1 MSTITLHTYPQGQQL
16 SDGELVQ
23 VQVKISGSL
32 VFKDAYFHELQ
43 DGDKYII
50 PEQAELPMA
59 TDTDILDYIIDNQ
72 DTLGFNVYKHHD
84 DTEEV
89 YCYEKGKLKQI
100 AGVVTGKLPLA
111 SEIRGAFRE
120 LMSQVIANDEL

>member
-1 MSTITLHTYPQGQQL
+1 MSTIKVHTYPQGQQL
-16 SDGELVQ
+16 SNGEHIQ
-23 VQVKISGSL
+23 VQVKISGVL

-50 PEQAELPMA
+50 PEQVQLPLA
-59 TDTDILDYIIDNQ
+59 SDIEILDYLIDNQ
-72 DTLGFNVYKHHD
+72 KTFAFSVYKNHD

-89 YCYEKGKLKQI
+89 YCYEKETIKQI
-100 AGVVTGKLPLA
+100 AGVKTGKFPLK

-120 LMSQVIANDEL
+120 LMSQVIANEKL